1 MYHNSEVVLLKQNNV
16 VVRCKVIMCV
26 KSGNSAYALKSS
38 LFIVRSTLTSDDGFA
53 VVGFEYEVI
62 TGP

>member
-1 MYHNSEVVLLKQNNV
+1 
-16 VVRCKVIMCV
+16 MCV

-62 TGP
+62 TGPWLDTTR